1 MGNEVNVK
9 LLVKVLS
16 EIVSEQ
22 TNMTSIIAEKLSKSI
37 DYLNYYGEVSG
48 KSANFKEDLF
58 IKLTD
63 GEKMA
68 YYSGKVT
75 CLAEILEMV
84 LNQNDKILNNKTIKS
99 IVKEES

>member
-9 LLVKVLS
+9 SLVKVLS

-22 TNMTSIIAEKLSKSI
+22 TNMASIIAEKLSESI
-37 DYLNYYGEVSG
+37 EYLNYYGEVSG

-63 GEKMA
+63 GEKTA

-75 CLAEILEMV
+75 CLAEILEMIH
-84 LNQNDKILNNKTIKS
+84 NQNNKTLNNKTIKS

>member
-1 MGNEVNVK
+1 MKNEIDVN
-9 LLVKVLS
+9 LLVEALS
-16 EIVSEQ
+16 KIVSEQ
-22 TNMTSIIAEKLSKSI
+22 TNMASIIDEKLSESI

-48 KSANFKEDLF
+48 KTADFKNS
-58 IKLTD
+58 IINMTD

-84 LNQNDKILNNKTIKS
+84 HIQNNKILHNKTIKS